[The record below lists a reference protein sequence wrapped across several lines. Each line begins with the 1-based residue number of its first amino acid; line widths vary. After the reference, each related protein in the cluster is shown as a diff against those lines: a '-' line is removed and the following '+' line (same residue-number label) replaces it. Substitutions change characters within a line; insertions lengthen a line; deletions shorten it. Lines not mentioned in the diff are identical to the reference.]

1 MTAKQSYSDAHCNGR
16 ADFPLSMIIGV
27 CKIIHVKV
35 YLCSFQT
42 QKKEVGEGVLQQT
55 TGPRG
60 KAGNQTQSKIKG
72 YLGRTNRTCT
82 PSSQE
87 IEADTKSVK

>member
-1 MTAKQSYSDAHCNGR
+1 MHIVMEELISPS
-16 ADFPLSMIIGV
+16 SMIIAV
-27 CKIIHVKV
+27 CKIKHVKV
-35 YLCSFQT
+35 YLCSFKT
-42 QKKEVGEGVLQQT
+42 QRKEVGEGVLQQT
-55 TGPRG
+55 AGPRG

-82 PSSQE
+82 PSSQG

>member
-1 MTAKQSYSDAHCNGR
+1 MHIVMEELISS
-16 ADFPLSMIIGV
+16 LSMIIGV
-27 CKIIHVKV
+27 CQIIHGKA
-35 YLCSFQT
+35 YLCSFET
-42 QKKEVGEGVLQQT
+42 QKKEVGEGVLQPA
-55 TGPRG
+55 TGLKG
-60 KAGNQTQSKIKG
+60 KAGNQTRSEIKG